1 MAPAGASVSHPE
13 RAIFRML
20 LPVSQE
26 ILLAILLFAG
36 AALYSSVGHAGSSA
50 YQAAMALFGVAPA
63 VMRPVA
69 LTLNIIVGSLGTVR
83 YARSGLTDWHML
95 APLLLGSIPAAFVA
109 GSLKVPADIYRP
121 LLGCVLLFTAIR
133 LLWPGAF
140 KPSVTSKRPHFGFSV
155 LIGGGIGLLSGLTG
169 TGGGIFLSPLLL
181 FLGWSETRRASGTA
195 AAFILFNSIAGL
207 AGNYAATRH
216 LPPDIWLFGIA
227 VFAGGLIGTTLG
239 ISKLAVPVLLK
250 GLALV
255 LLIAAAKLIFS

>member
-1 MAPAGASVSHPE
+1 M
-13 RAIFRML
+13 M

-26 ILLAILLFAG
+26 ILLAFLLFVG

-50 YQAAMALFGVAPA
+50 YQAAMALFGVSPA

-83 YARSGLTDWHML
+83 YARSGLTDWGML
-95 APLLLGSIPAAFVA
+95 APLLAGSIPAAFIA
-109 GSLKVPADIYRP
+109 GGLKISPEIYRP
-121 LLGCVLLFTAIR
+121 LLGGVLFFTAVR
-133 LLWPGAF
+133 LIWPGAF
-140 KPSVTSKRPHFGFSV
+140 KPNALPKRPQNAIAVAVGAA
-155 LIGGGIGLLSGLTG
+155 IGLLSGLTG

-181 FLGWSETRRASGTA
+181 FFGWSETRRASGTA

-207 AGNYAATRH
+207 AGNYAVTRN
-216 LPPDIWLFGIA
+216 LPPDIWLFGMA

-239 ISKLAVPVLLK
+239 ISKLAVPILLK
-250 GLALV
+250 ALAFV